1 VKLDVRVV
9 AVAVLGILGTVAG
22 ARCSRQRDGARA
34 AAIAALQDTIAG
46 QRTQITRDSLR
57 LEALTRAAAATVV
70 PHTAAIAATDR
81 EADRMRAAIAEAQA
95 ARARDSLSAAVAWAE
110 VDRLTA
116 QATVLMRAQS
126 VERTR
131 SADRIQ
137 ALEAVV
143 VHVELTQPNLHAVVD
158 RQARLARLA
167 LGRRPWWKKVLG
179 EACTIALTGG
189 GAALGAIGT
198 PATAAIGG
206 VGGYGISR
214 LSCL

>member
-1 VKLDVRVV
+1 VKLDVRLV

-22 ARCSRQRDGARA
+22 ARCSGARAGARA
-34 AAIAALQDTIAG
+34 AAIAALEDTVAT
-46 QRTQITRDSLR
+46 QRRQITRDSLQ
-57 LEALTRAAAATVV
+57 LEHLVRAAAVTVV
-70 PHTAAIAATDR
+70 PRTEAIAATDQAT
-81 EADRMRAAIAEAQA
+81 ADLRAGLATARAA
-95 ARARDSLSAAVAWAE
+95 RLRDSLDAAAAWAE

-116 QATVLMRAQS
+116 VADRLMRAQS

-137 ALEAVV
+137 ALERVV
-143 VHVELTQPNLHAVVD
+143 VHVELTQPNLHAVID

-167 LGRRPWWKKVLG
+167 LARRPWWKKVVG
-179 EACTIALTGG
+179 EACTIVLTGG

-206 VGGYGISR
+206 VGGYGVAR
-214 LSCL
+214 LSCP